1 MLQALS
7 DIRELR
13 NPEKRREREKKEKE
27 EKERR
32 EKEEKEQHEQIDLMG
47 KELREKETETE
58 KQEDE
63 RLEEEKRM
71 SENVEQDPVS
81 PPVLLPAKDNL
92 TKAQSETSSAEPQTA
107 ETRASTVH
115 ETGER
120 GAGGDLKKYNLPTY
134 VTVVTVV
141 IKKNLFKTKQFFFFV
156 IL

>member
-1 MLQALS
+1 MPNFNCFFFSKSLNDQPLDIMLQALS
-7 DIRELR
+7 DVRELR
-13 NPEKRREREKKEKE
+13 NPDKRREGEK
-27 EKERR
+27 
-32 EKEEKEQHEQIDLMG
+32 
-47 KELREKETETE
+47 
-58 KQEDE
+58 
-63 RLEEEKRM
+63 
-71 SENVEQDPVS
+71 
-81 PPVLLPAKDNL
+81 KDNL